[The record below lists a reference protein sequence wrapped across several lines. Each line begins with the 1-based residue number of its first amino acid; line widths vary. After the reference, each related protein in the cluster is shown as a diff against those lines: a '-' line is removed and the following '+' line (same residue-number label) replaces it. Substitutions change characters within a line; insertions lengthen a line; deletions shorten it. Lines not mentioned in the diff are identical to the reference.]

1 MPAYIQGNLAVNPKQ
16 EQRKGE
22 RVKIRET
29 TKVVY
34 RKPTL
39 PTQEKLLYLF
49 TVVVLVLTAGVILF
63 RYAQV
68 YQMNASILQM
78 QKEMKQMQAEN
89 MALKQEIDKLQSL
102 PRLQE
107 EAEKLGMGPIDD
119 TETKAGATKTAS
131 SQTQAQTQAQGKTA
145 DTKKPIQPGN
155 GAKVAMR

>member
-1 MPAYIQGNLAVNPKQ
+1 MPAYIQGNLAVSPKQ

-22 RVKIRET
+22 RVKVRET

-49 TVVVLVLTAGVILF
+49 TVAVLVLAAGVILF

-68 YQMNASILQM
+68 YQMNASIQQI

-89 MALKQEIDKLQSL
+89 MALKQEIDKLQS
-102 PRLQE
+102 PTRLQE
-107 EAEKLGMGPIDD
+107 EAAKLGMGPRDD
-119 TETKAGATKTAS
+119 ADSKAVGAKQTATAS
-131 SQTQAQTQAQGKTA
+131 AGAQGKA
-145 DTKKPIQPGN
+145 SETKKVPSG
-155 GAKVAMR
+155 GTKVALR